1 MLAVKAKYENGT
13 VRWERKPP
21 VKGLHDLIVVFAD
34 VCTSDRTENGAEPS
48 DGIGKNPEND
58 ERRIWAD
65 FSVANLD
72 SAYGADEPEYSDAM
86 LKTAANGEANA

>member
-34 VCTSDRTENGAEPS
+34 VSASDRAEQGAGPTDVHDKS
-48 DGIGKNPEND
+48 DES
-58 ERRIWAD
+58 RIWSV
-65 FSVANLD
+65 FSLANLE
-72 SAYGADEPEYSDAM
+72 SAYGDDEPEYSDAM
-86 LKTAANGEANA
+86 LKTPNPEFAP